1 MFNDDDD
8 DDFRY
13 VKGGE
18 GGIPLVWLIV
28 HFYSGMAKERG
39 IGSCLIFRIW
49 DKDSRVLEGSEYFN
63 IGFSFFIL
71 FFRVVIELGGSL

>member
-1 MFNDDDD
+1 
-8 DDFRY
+8 
-13 VKGGE
+13 
-18 GGIPLVWLIV
+18 LIV

-63 IGFSFFIL
+63 IGFKFSFYSF
-71 FFRVVIELGGSL
+71 VSLLSLAGVCRNRDQNGCQECLEITGV